1 MFLKNRKKAMLPN
14 SFLTLI
20 SLRYQK
26 KIRKIR
32 KKLQA
37 HLIDENELKI
47 LNKNSSK
54 AVPVVYKEEKHEL
67 WNYTPCVEVPA
78 LPHSSSMIW
87 KKYI

>member
-54 AVPVVYKEEKHEL
+54 AVPVVYKEKHEL
-67 WNYTPCVEVPA
+67 WN
-78 LPHSSSMIW
+78 
-87 KKYI
+87 